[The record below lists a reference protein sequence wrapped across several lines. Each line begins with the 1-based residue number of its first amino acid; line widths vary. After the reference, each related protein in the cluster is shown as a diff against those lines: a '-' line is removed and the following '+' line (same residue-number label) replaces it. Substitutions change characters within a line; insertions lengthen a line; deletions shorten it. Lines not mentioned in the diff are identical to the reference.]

1 MNSTDKNSKLTDDE
15 LAAWAATR
23 LRMLVAHLK
32 AMLVRGEVLPNDP
45 M

>member
-1 MNSTDKNSKLTDDE
+1 MSNLTE
-15 LAAWAATR
+15 KQLAAWAATKT
-23 LRMLVAHLK
+23 RMLVARLK